1 MLVWQVLHEV
11 MIIKQPGRPVLHSDL
26 DVEKSLCVAMQQHDN
41 MFKDAGMQITRD
53 S

>member
-11 MIIKQPGRPVLHSDL
+11 MIIKSLAGLFCILTLMLS
-26 DVEKSLCVAMQQHDN
+26 KSLCVAMQQHDN